1 MGGFVVDAV
10 TCPKEVFIEYAIKGS
25 AYFSRLETL
34 SLPRFAEI
42 AAFDRVLRLSQAPTQ
57 LPGANHDGK
66 LWAFCSVSAGATFQF
81 TLPAHREKG

>member
-1 MGGFVVDAV
+1 VGGFVVDAV

-57 LPGANHDGK
+57 HHDGK
-66 LWAFCSVSAGATFQF
+66 LWAFCSVSAGATFQL
-81 TLPAHREKG
+81 TLPAYREKG